1 MLLRRRIS
9 KCGVLKLHYGIL
21 EDGKPEHNLGTEKIR
36 YIDIHLFD
44 CPMISNIEEK
54 ILNHLSIVAYENSDI
69 VIHCHQHWQ
78 RYRRAVSG
86 VSLAER
92 QKGYHQ
98 VACREFNPA
107 MEYCVESVKGF
118 CRWHCTV
125 CDRLCFLDFFS
136 THCFYFW

>member
-54 ILNHLSIVAYENSDI
+54 ILNHLSVVAYDNGDI
-69 VIHCHQHWQ
+69 VIHCHQHWHYDSTTIYGRPRNIDLDYVQ
-78 RYRRAVSG
+78 SR
-86 VSLAER
+86 
-92 QKGYHQ
+92 
-98 VACREFNPA
+98 FPN
-107 MEYCVESVKGF
+107 
-118 CRWHCTV
+118 
-125 CDRLCFLDFFS
+125 CFIECYDS
-136 THCFYFW
+136 MINY